1 VHTTTNCVD
10 AHQLTVL
17 ATRNTLASAANWP
30 QVGERG
36 ACPPLPGPWV
46 PHGDIRD
53 NPFSAGRYR
62 PGLSWPGRVLRSGSF
77 AWFVSLGLHAVVF
90 VAFYHVVLREE
101 VRARRLIIPEARLTN
116 PAGRTEPVDQTPL
129 KLSRQAPPI
138 TPEFQPSIDEQPVAA
153 FAADEAPSLALP
165 GLDDPV
171 PTSSLTAQ
179 VTRLGGGIA
188 PLSSFFGQTGN
199 AYPTQ
204 RFHIVLA
211 RPRHV
216 EEFSPRRLVPAI
228 ARYKKEAMAFL
239 DTVERIPKPGKADPI
254 EAMKRAFAVRPEL
267 IYLLSDGDY
276 PDIADDLERE
286 LDRLNADRAVCI
298 TAIGFD
304 PSPDPRALLER
315 IARRHGGHFRVVEPK

>member
-1 VHTTTNCVD
+1 
-10 AHQLTVL
+10 
-17 ATRNTLASAANWP
+17 
-30 QVGERG
+30 
-36 ACPPLPGPWV
+36 
-46 PHGDIRD
+46 
-53 NPFSAGRYR
+53 
-62 PGLSWPGRVLRSGSF
+62 VLRSGAF
-77 AWFVSLGLHAVVF
+77 AGFVSLGLHAVVF

-101 VRARRLIIPEARLTN
+101 VRARRLIIPEARLTD

-129 KLSRQAPPI
+129 KLSRQDTPI

-179 VTRLGGGIA
+179 VTRLGGGVA

-199 AYPTQ
+199 AYRVVYVVDVSASLMIYMDEIIREMRESVRALIPTQ